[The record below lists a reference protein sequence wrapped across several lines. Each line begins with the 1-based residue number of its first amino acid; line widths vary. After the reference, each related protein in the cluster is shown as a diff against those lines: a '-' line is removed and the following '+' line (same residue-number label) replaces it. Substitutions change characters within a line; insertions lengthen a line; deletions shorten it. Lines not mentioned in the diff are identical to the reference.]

1 MFKSKYIKQRKLE
14 FKKSAGEVLG
24 IRASLYE
31 AYRKFDTITEPELV
45 DACIY
50 EINALRSRYDY
61 AVRRAKS
68 KLN

>member
-1 MFKSKYIKQRKLE
+1 MLKSKYIKQRKIEL
-14 FKKSAGEVLG
+14 KQSAGEVLG
-24 IRASLYE
+24 IRTSLYE

>member
-1 MFKSKYIKQRKLE
+1 MNSKYNKQ
-14 FKKSAGEVLG
+14 KKNELRRAAGEVLG

-68 KLN
+68 RLG

>member
-1 MFKSKYIKQRKLE
+1 MLKSKYIKQRKLE
-14 FKKSAGEVLG
+14 FKKSAGEVLA